1 MSKIKLDKIE
11 DAIKSINNGEI
22 IIVVDDEN
30 RENEGDFITAAE
42 TINSDKINFMAKHG
56 RGLICVP
63 MSENL
68 CTKLNLEKMV
78 PNNTDPLE
86 TAFTVSVDLK
96 GNGVTSG
103 ISASDR
109 SKTVQALVDSN
120 TKPDDL
126 QRPGH
131 VFPLIAKDG
140 GVLRRTGH
148 TEAAIDFA
156 RLAGFKSA
164 GVIVEIMNDDGSMSR
179 LPELYKVA
187 KKFNLKIVSIED
199 LVAYRMKN
207 DSLIDKI
214 FDENIR
220 TSFGEY
226 RLRAFKQTNNDQVHI
241 ALTLGDWKSSETIL
255 TRINSYEMA
264 YQMQSSAPELMDL
277 SSESEKTIELYGAKK
292 GEASF
297 ANNCIL
303 ARRLIERGTRFVQL
317 YHTNWDSHGGPGETL
332 DQDFEKVCKDVD
344 QASAGLIIDLK
355 QRGLL
360 EDTLVIWGGEFGR
373 TPMGETRKTTGRD
386 HHIDA
391 FTMWMAGAGLKKG
404 YIHGKTDELGFGI
417 TEGKVHVH
425 DLHATI
431 LHLLGF
437 DHEQLTYRFQGRE
450 FRLTDVHGKI
460 VNEILA

>member
-1 MSKIKLDKIE
+1 MNKIKLDKIE

-164 GVIVEIMNDDGSMSR
+164 GVIVEIMNDDGSCLDCLNSIK
-179 LPELYKVA
+179 LQKNLILKL
-187 KKFNLKIVSIED
+187 FQLKI
-199 LVAYRMKN
+199 L
-207 DSLIDKI
+207 L
-214 FDENIR
+214 
-220 TSFGEY
+220 
-226 RLRAFKQTNNDQVHI
+226 
-241 ALTLGDWKSSETIL
+241 LTG
-255 TRINSYEMA
+255 
-264 YQMQSSAPELMDL
+264 
-277 SSESEKTIELYGAKK
+277 
-292 GEASF
+292 
-297 ANNCIL
+297 
-303 ARRLIERGTRFVQL
+303 
-317 YHTNWDSHGGPGETL
+317 
-332 DQDFEKVCKDVD
+332 
-344 QASAGLIIDLK
+344 
-355 QRGLL
+355 
-360 EDTLVIWGGEFGR
+360 
-373 TPMGETRKTTGRD
+373 
-386 HHIDA
+386 
-391 FTMWMAGAGLKKG
+391 
-404 YIHGKTDELGFGI
+404 
-417 TEGKVHVH
+417 
-425 DLHATI
+425 
-431 LHLLGF
+431 
-437 DHEQLTYRFQGRE
+437 
-450 FRLTDVHGKI
+450 
-460 VNEILA
+460 

>member
-1 MSKIKLDKIE
+1 MNKIKLDKIE

-68 CTKLNLEKMV
+68 CSKLNLEKMV

-109 SKTVQALVDSN
+109 SKTVKALVDSN

-126 QRPGH
+126 QKPGH

-179 LPELYKVA
+179 LPELFKVA

-255 TRINSYEMA
+255 TRINSSMNDNNVTKILKGTNEVKYDEIFKKINDEGKGA
-264 YQMQSSAPELMDL
+264 IIFINQSQSPKNIIDKLKSLIE
-277 SSESEKTIELYGAKK
+277 SSEKPKI
-292 GEASF
+292 
-297 ANNCIL
+297 
-303 ARRLIERGTRFVQL
+303 
-317 YHTNWDSHGGPGETL
+317 
-332 DQDFEKVCKDVD
+332 DF
-344 QASAGLIIDLK
+344 
-355 QRGLL
+355 
-360 EDTLVIWGGEFGR
+360 
-373 TPMGETRKTTGRD
+373 RD
-386 HHIDA
+386 
-391 FTMWMAGAGLKKG
+391 
-404 YIHGKTDELGFGI
+404 FGI
-417 TEGKVHVH
+417 G
-425 DLHATI
+425 AQI
-431 LHLLGF
+431 LHEIGISKINLLTNSRQKPRIGLSGYGLSI
-437 DHEQLTYRFQGRE
+437 ENYS
-450 FRLTDVHGKI
+450 KY
-460 VNEILA
+460 

>member
-1 MSKIKLDKIE
+1 MNKIKLDKIE

-42 TINSDKINFMAKHG
+42 TTNSDKINFMAKHG

-68 CTKLNLEKMV
+68 CSKLNLEKMV

-103 ISASDR
+103 ISALDR

-179 LPELYKVA
+179 LPELYEVA

-241 ALTLGDWKSSETIL
+241 ALTLGEWKSSETIL
-255 TRINSYEMA
+255 TRINSSMNDNNVTKILKGTNEIKYDEIFKKINDEGKGA
-264 YQMQSSAPELMDL
+264 IIFINQSQSPKNIIDKLKSLIEP
-277 SSESEKTIELYGAKK
+277 SEKPK
-292 GEASF
+292 
-297 ANNCIL
+297 
-303 ARRLIERGTRFVQL
+303 V
-317 YHTNWDSHGGPGETL
+317 
-332 DQDFEKVCKDVD
+332 DF
-344 QASAGLIIDLK
+344 
-355 QRGLL
+355 
-360 EDTLVIWGGEFGR
+360 
-373 TPMGETRKTTGRD
+373 RD
-386 HHIDA
+386 
-391 FTMWMAGAGLKKG
+391 
-404 YIHGKTDELGFGI
+404 FGI
-417 TEGKVHVH
+417 G
-425 DLHATI
+425 AQI
-431 LHLLGF
+431 LHEIGISKINLLTNSRQKPRIGLSGYGLSI
-437 DHEQLTYRFQGRE
+437 ENYS
-450 FRLTDVHGKI
+450 KY
-460 VNEILA
+460 

>member
-1 MSKIKLDKIE
+1 MGKIKLDKIE
-11 DAIKSINNGEI
+11 DAIKSIKEGEI

-42 TINSDKINFMAKHG
+42 TIDASKINFMAKNG

-63 MSENL
+63 MSEKL
-68 CTKLNLEKMV
+68 CSKLNLEKMV

-103 ISASDR
+103 ISALDR
-109 SKTVQALVDSN
+109 AKTVQALVDKK

-156 RLAGFKSA
+156 RLSGFKSA

-187 KKFNLKIVSIED
+187 EKFNLKIVSIED

-214 FDENIR
+214 FDENIK

-226 RLRAFKQTNNDQVHI
+226 RLRAFKQINNNQVHI
-241 ALTLGDWKSSETIL
+241 ALTLGDWESNETIL
-255 TRINSYEMA
+255 TRINSSMSDNNVTKILKGTNEIKYDE
-264 YQMQSSAPELMDL
+264 
-277 SSESEKTIELYGAKK
+277 IFKK
-292 GEASF
+292 I
-297 ANNCIL
+297 N
-303 ARRLIERGTRFVQL
+303 
-317 YHTNWDSHGGPGETL
+317 
-332 DQDFEKVCKDVD
+332 
-344 QASAGLIIDLK
+344 
-355 QRGLL
+355 
-360 EDTLVIWGGEFGR
+360 
-373 TPMGETRKTTGRD
+373 
-386 HHIDA
+386 
-391 FTMWMAGAGLKKG
+391 
-404 YIHGKTDELGFGI
+404 
-417 TEGKVHVH
+417 TEGKGAIIFINQSQTPKNILDKLKSLIDSSEKPKV
-425 DLHATI
+425 DFRDFGIGAQI
-431 LHLLGF
+431 LHEIGISKIDLLTNSRQKPRIGLSGYGLSI
-437 DHEQLTYRFQGRE
+437 ESYS
-450 FRLTDVHGKI
+450 KY
-460 VNEILA
+460 